1 MPEFK
6 VGDRVICVEDN
17 PYGNDDIFAG
27 NTGTVCRED
36 DYGDVG
42 ICWDDK
48 VEGGHNCDGSCEYG
62 FGWYVSPSAIKLDTE
77 ADEPFEFDETEF
89 NKLVFYTG
97 QKTMPKQVATK
108 IISNARFTA
117 STPRTLT

>member
-77 ADEPFEFDETEF
+77 LVRADRRGGYV
-89 NKLVFYTG
+89 LC
-97 QKTMPKQVATK
+97 
-108 IISNARFTA
+108 I
-117 STPRTLT
+117 

>member
-42 ICWDDK
+42 VCWDDK

-62 FGWYVSPSAIKLDTE
+62 FGWYVSQSSIQRQTNHSSSTKSSST
-77 ADEPFEFDETEF
+77 
-89 NKLVFYTG
+89 NSSLVRGDF
-97 QKTMPKQVATK
+97 VNE
-108 IISNARFTA
+108 S
-117 STPRTLT
+117 

>member
-42 ICWDDK
+42 
-48 VEGGHNCDGSCEYG
+48 GLLG
-62 FGWYVSPSAIKLDTE
+62 
-77 ADEPFEFDETEF
+77 
-89 NKLVFYTG
+89 
-97 QKTMPKQVATK
+97 
-108 IISNARFTA
+108 R
-117 STPRTLT
+117 

>member
-42 ICWDDK
+42 VCWDDK
-48 VEGGHNCDGSCEYG
+48 VEGGHDCDGSCEYG

-77 ADEPFEFDETEF
+77 ADEPFEFDEIEF
-89 NKLVFYTG
+89 NKLVFG
-97 QKTMPKQVATK
+97 RAEV
-108 IISNARFTA
+108 S
-117 STPRTLT
+117 L

>member
-17 PYGNDDIFAG
+17 PYGNDDILAG

-62 FGWYVSPSAIKLDTE
+62 FGWYVSPSAIKLDVQQTR
-77 ADEPFEFDETEF
+77 
-89 NKLVFYTG
+89 LW
-97 QKTMPKQVATK
+97 
-108 IISNARFTA
+108 
-117 STPRTLT
+117 

>member
-27 NTGTVCRED
+27 NTGTVCREVD
-36 DYGDVG
+36 
-42 ICWDDK
+42 
-48 VEGGHNCDGSCEYG
+48 YG

-77 ADEPFEFDETEF
+77 ADEPFEFDEIEF
-89 NKLVFYTG
+89 NKLVFG
-97 QKTMPKQVATK
+97 EEVP
-108 IISNARFTA
+108 SD
-117 STPRTLT
+117 

>member
-89 NKLVFYTG
+89 NKRVFG
-97 QKTMPKQVATK
+97 AAD
-108 IISNARFTA
+108 SE
-117 STPRTLT
+117 

>member
-17 PYGNDDIFAG
+17 PYGNDDI
-27 NTGTVCRED
+27 
-36 DYGDVG
+36 YGDVG
-42 ICWDDK
+42 VCWDDK

-77 ADEPFEFDETEF
+77 ADEPFEFDEIEF
-89 NKLVFYTG
+89 NKLVFG
-97 QKTMPKQVATK
+97 GV
-108 IISNARFTA
+108 
-117 STPRTLT
+117 

>member
-42 ICWDDK
+42 ICWDDMAPANMDS
-48 VEGGHNCDGSCEYG
+48 VGT
-62 FGWYVSPSAIKLDTE
+62 L
-77 ADEPFEFDETEF
+77 
-89 NKLVFYTG
+89 
-97 QKTMPKQVATK
+97 
-108 IISNARFTA
+108 ARVQ
-117 STPRTLT
+117 